1 MDVAGERDGE
11 VTLLGKVIPPVV
23 GISYQGFGNLVHM
36 THWRLPLT
44 LNCFESIATPKATP
58 SMSVPPKSHA
68 KFQSTELTPRYGQ
81 NVRQR
86 VTVRGKRDELSQ
98 KRTVRTTGP
107 AHTRTEI

>member
-23 GISYQGFGNLVHM
+23 GISYQGFGNHVHM

-44 LNCFESIATPKATP
+44 LNFLESIATPKATP

-68 KFQSTELTPRYGQ
+68 RFQSTELTPRYGK
-81 NVRQR
+81 NVRQPSYSAW
-86 VTVRGKRDELSQ
+86 E
-98 KRTVRTTGP
+98 
-107 AHTRTEI
+107 